1 MKHPKR
7 LNVAMKKL
15 LQINNLDPDDYWY
28 IKNTSDY
35 LVIVHKKTGK
45 QKMLDWSDE

>member
-15 LQINNLDPDDYWY
+15 LMCNNLEPGDYWY
-28 IKNTSDY
+28 TKNTNEY
-35 LVIVHKKTGK
+35 LLIVHKKSRK
-45 QKMLDWSDE
+45 QLKLNWE

>member
-15 LQINNLDPDDYWY
+15 LQINNYEPDDWWY
-28 IKNTSDY
+28 VKNTSDY
-35 LVIVHKKTGK
+35 LVVVNKRTQK
-45 QKMLDWSDE
+45 QKTLRWE